1 MKLAVA
7 EATACT
13 CDLVYYVV
21 CIGTRATVASRDRKD
36 SKDIQLARREHAVPQ
51 GRSRPENGATNT
63 RTHKRHTPAHQTP
76 HTRMHDMETSGRNT
90 QDFGVRTSAGE
101 LEDNV
106 KIVGPR
112 GHDDW
117 SRVRFDQLK

>member
-1 MKLAVA
+1 MRKVNDSTSK
-7 EATACT
+7 EMVVF
-13 CDLVYYVV
+13 DLE
-21 CIGTRATVASRDRKD
+21 
-36 SKDIQLARREHAVPQ
+36 LVPQ
-51 GRSRPENGATNT
+51 GPDPENGATNT

-112 GHDDW
+112 GQHDGKTM
-117 SRVRFDQLK
+117 SKLSGRAGNHRTPQGK